1 MKTLVS
7 HYQEIKEGLKSHL
20 ETAQT
25 TDQVVQLLQDQINQ
39 LADLNSDYIRE
50 LTPQQ
55 ARLATILLRLFNQY
69 TNILS
74 LVNLQDSTSNSTTQS
89 NNNTNLQLETQ
100 NSITNFASETSF
112 PLTRFFHLEKNLLA
126 LTSPNRY
133 KQALRQKV
141 KHNASVISSIITG
154 SLAGLLAGDY
164 LWGLIGAIMGGV
176 IGKIV
181 QSKTLLENTDLA
193 PRTESHKNDFKI
205 EVDIDRLLSHLYQ
218 VFQSIDITVAAYGS
232 REEKAIS
239 PGLENNLDL
248 LEYLQELMA
257 DALDEQTQL
266 PIAVRRRIEQAA
278 TILRHYGIQARTYQP
293 IAGQSQEAEALSIF
307 YFEPSLDPE
316 VTNYIT
322 LKPALVKDDQLLL
335 PGYVIEPASSGDA

>member
-1 MKTLVS
+1 MKTLVF
-7 HYQEIKEGLKSHL
+7 HYQEIKEGLKSQL

-25 TDQVVQLLQDQINQ
+25 TEQVVQLLQDRINQ
-39 LADLNSDYIRE
+39 LADLNGDYIRG

-55 ARLATILLRLFNQY
+55 ARLATILLRVFNHY

-74 LVNLQDSTSNSTTQS
+74 LVNLQNSSSNTLEQS
-89 NNNTNLQLETQ
+89 SNNTNLQQENESGL
-100 NSITNFASETSF
+100 TNFTADTLS
-112 PLTRFFHLEKNLLA
+112 PLTKFFQIDKHLST
-126 LTSPNRY
+126 LTSPDYY
-133 KQALRQKV
+133 KQALRQQV
-141 KHNASVISSIITG
+141 QQNHGVISGVITG
-154 SLAGLLAGDY
+154 ALSGLCAGGY
-164 LWGLIGAIMGGV
+164 SWGFIGAIAGGV

-181 QSKTLLENTDLA
+181 QPKQSLENTNLTSL
-193 PRTESHKNDFKI
+193 PEPHKNEFKI
-205 EVDIDRLLSHLYQ
+205 GVDIDRLLIHLYQ
-218 VFQSIDITVAAYGS
+218 AFQSIDITVAAYGE

-266 PIAVRRRIEQAA
+266 PITVRRRIEQAA
-278 TILRHYGIQARTYQP
+278 TILRHYGIQAQTYQP
-293 IAGQSQEAEALSIF
+293 TAGQSQKAEALSIF

-335 PGYVIEPASSGDA
+335 PGYVIEPASSGDD